1 MFVKELLTI
10 ELVNLPILET
20 SDLPVPVIG
29 KNIYEG

>member
-1 MFVKELLTI
+1 MFVKKLLTI